1 MKREVDMKSVDG
13 TSAAVRHVAVA
24 MLITGAALLS
34 GCSQDQA
41 GFEDVYTPVSASE
54 RFPIDVV
61 ERPVA
66 LKVAAGVGKL
76 STSDANLVANLAS
89 VANRPAS
96 SAVTISYPA
105 ESRYGRKVAGQA
117 AQILASEGVPR
128 SRIRTAAY
136 NGKAETVTLGLVTK
150 VAASKP
156 CGDWSEN
163 LANNFANKPYPNM
176 GCAMQNNLAA
186 MISNPDDLVRPRG
199 MPPAQSAA
207 QSKPMEN
214 YQSNEWTKPTVTFGD
229 VDTAD

>member
-1 MKREVDMKSVDG
+1 MNAKLDMRAAPRQALMAVALA
-13 TSAAVRHVAVA
+13 AAV
-24 MLITGAALLS
+24 LAA

-41 GFEDVYTPVSASE
+41 GFEDVYTPASAAE

-61 ERPVA
+61 ERPVG
-66 LKVAAGVGKL
+66 LKVAAGHGKL
-76 STSDANLVANLAS
+76 SASDANLVANLAA

-117 AQILASEGVPR
+117 AAILAREGVPR
-128 SRIRTAAY
+128 ARIRTAAY
-136 NGKAETVTLGLVTK
+136 NGKADTVTLGLVTR
-150 VAASKP
+150 VAATKP

-186 MISNPDDLVRPRG
+186 MISNPEDLVRPRG

-207 QSKPMEN
+207 RAKPMEN
-214 YQSNEWTKPTVTFGD
+214 YQTNEWTKPTATFGD
-229 VDTAD
+229 VNMAD

>member
-1 MKREVDMKSVDG
+1 MNAKWDMRG
-13 TSAAVRHVAVA
+13 APRQALLAAVLAGAV
-24 MLITGAALLS
+24 LVS

-41 GFEDVYTPVSASE
+41 GFEDVYTPASAAE

-66 LKVAAGVGKL
+66 LKVAASQGKL
-76 STSDANLVANLAS
+76 SASDANLVANLAA

-105 ESRYGRKVAGQA
+105 ESRNGRKVAGQA
-117 AQILASEGVPR
+117 ASILAREGVPR
-128 SRIRTAAY
+128 ARIRTAAY

-150 VAASKP
+150 VAATKP

-186 MISNPDDLVRPRG
+186 MISNPEDLNGPRG
-199 MPPAQSAA
+199 MPPVQSAA
-207 QSKPMEN
+207 QAKPLEN
-214 YQSNEWTKPTVTFGD
+214 YQSNDWTKPTVTFGD